1 MAPAGGIIVKPTAR
15 TCAGWALSPPADPRD
30 LLDIPADSSNAVAHI
45 ADAYQALG
53 DAWLKALRALAD
65 GELDS
70 TQTAALVLPDL
81 ELAHRKLGA
90 VIAEL
95 KGAADDVER
104 LRYEAAVHL
113 PITAQEARR
122 AEGQGNQ

>member
-15 TCAGWALSPPADPRD
+15 TCAGWALSPAADPRD
-30 LLDIPADSSNAVAHI
+30 LSDILADISDAVAHI
-45 ADAYQALG
+45 ANAYQALG
-53 DAWLKALRALAD
+53 DAWLKAREADAD
-65 GELDS
+65 GELDP

-81 ELAHRKLGA
+81 ERAHRKLGA

-113 PITAQEARR
+113 PITAKEIRL
-122 AEGQGNQ
+122 AEES